1 MKKVNIINNLDEQI
15 KSLNDN
21 NIPQKYCTPSNNINI
36 QNYLKENNIK
46 YKHPSNVYLGLNGL
60 LRFVDSLNPL
70 ENYSF
75 NHGNIYL
82 ENERNGTIN
91 SKPNKNEHIYNDQNL
106 FQHTSNNNFLRNNPC
121 EKTYYTKTNYGNN
134 DNYKNYNTYQEYN
147 NRHNNSNYKNSIFYE
162 DNNKYDK
169 NQNNSYICLDNDNPQ
184 KFSEIYDSRNALSH
198 KRDQGHTPIDHK
210 QTIVSDNKKNNENS
224 VLKCLFECRDN
235 MAKWDNMN
243 DPEKLITTKNLKL
256 LLLHSPKTIDDM
268 KNLNLIGFG
277 EDKIQKYGFEFLK
290 ILLSR

>member
-46 YKHPSNVYLGLNGL
+46 YKHPSNVYLGLNDL

-70 ENYSF
+70 ETYSF

-82 ENERNGTIN
+82 ENGRNGTIN
-91 SKPNKNEHIYNDQNL
+91 NKPNKNEHIYNDQNL
-106 FQHTSNNNFLRNNPC
+106 FQHTSNNNFLRNNSS
-121 EKTYYTKTNYGNN
+121 EKTYYTKNNYDNN
-134 DNYKNYNTYQEYN
+134 DNYKNYNSYQEYN

-169 NQNNSYICLDNDNPQ
+169 NQNNSYICLDNDDPQ
-184 KFSEIYDSRNALSH
+184 KLSEIYDSRNALLH
-198 KRDQGHTPIDHK
+198 KRDQKYTPIDHK
-210 QTIVSDNKKNNENS
+210 QTIVSDNKKNNENNI
-224 VLKCLFECRDN
+224 LKRLFECRDN